1 MAALGTGAYQV
12 GDHDLALATG
22 SSGGGSSSSLG
33 LLVLLGRLLDTADG
47 GSSGGRTTASI
58 RATAAAALASR
69 LLARADDGLEGL
81 VEAGFRHGGGDSSQV
96 GDDEVRGVRARA
108 QRG

>member
-1 MAALGTGAYQV
+1 MVGLETGAYQV

-22 SSGGGSSSSLG
+22 SSGSGRGSSLG

-58 RATAAAALASR
+58 RATTAAALASR

-96 GDDEVRGVRARA
+96 GD
-108 QRG
+108 